1 MHAYQIVI
9 IGAEEGRFFRV
20 AIVDFIESAALWD
33 TRSSRLRLHVSCP
46 RVRDFAKLRTCRSEA
61 EIPSR
66 GAYLPKGGVLRPTNS
81 TTT

>member
-20 AIVDFIESAALWD
+20 AIVNYIESAALWD

-46 RVRDFAKLRTCRSEA
+46 RVRDFASLNLLIS
-61 EIPSR
+61 
-66 GAYLPKGGVLRPTNS
+66 PKGGVLRPTNS